1 MLTSRQQRRIISNRK
16 GVIHLST
23 IGSRIRNR
31 REELGLSQD
40 ELGKRLGYKSRSS
53 INKIELDQRN
63 LTQSKIKA
71 IADALDT
78 TPAYIMG
85 WNEPNQKLDAE
96 KLKFFDNLFPIETK
110 RFPLLG
116 DIACGKPIVAN
127 EEKEL
132 YVEAGAGIQA
142 DFCLRARGDSMIG
155 ARIYDGDIV
164 FIQQQDMVDDGEI
177 AAVIID
183 DEATLKRV
191 NYYPEK
197 NLLILKAEN
206 SKYEDLIYTGEEVLE
221 RLWNLLFQFRV
232 YRLHNHVFY
241 RSART
246 PPRVHHNGC
255 HYGVLPVPT
264 SAKKKAKTEG
274 PTQNRTRRS
283 GSFQSEP
290 GTGY

>member
-1 MLTSRQQRRIISNRK
+1 M
-16 GVIHLST
+16 ST

-164 FIQQQDMVDDGEI
+164 FIRKQSMVDNG
-177 AAVIID
+177 
-183 DEATLKRV
+183 ATLKRV

-206 SKYEDLIYTGEEVLE
+206 SKYEDLIYTGEEL
-221 RLWNLLFQFRV
+221 
-232 YRLHNHVFY
+232 NHI
-241 RSART
+241 RIL
-246 PPRVHHNGC
+246 G
-255 HYGVLPVPT
+255 
-264 SAKKKAKTEG
+264 KAVA
-274 PTQNRTRRS
+274 
-283 GSFQSEP
+283 FQSDIR
-290 GTGY
+290 